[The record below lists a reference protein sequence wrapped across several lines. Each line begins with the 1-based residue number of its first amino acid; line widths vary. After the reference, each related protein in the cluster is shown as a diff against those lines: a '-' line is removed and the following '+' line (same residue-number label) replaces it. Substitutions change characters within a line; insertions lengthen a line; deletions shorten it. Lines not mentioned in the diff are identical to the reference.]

1 MSNLPRYHYR
11 DLLGRFQAGEFDPI
25 GGVDFSEELLK
36 SEPMPTLEQSKNL
49 FKQAA
54 IHHSWVVETSTQE
67 PDLFRIDGQVVA
79 KSILEKILAQDPP
92 RSFGHCKEA
101 LKTASFETYQR
112 GIGQDTKVPAD
123 WKEKD
128 LSEPTQAKEKS
139 KKGKKKEEKKMLQ
152 LPEPQSNGA
161 MGVLSALDEYI
172 SQKTKTAQIDEDTV
186 KRIVLESIEGL
197 APRKIEVKV
206 GTETRTLEGRQH
218 YLFELTLRAL
228 KAGVNVMLVGP
239 SQAGKTTLGAKIA
252 EALEHEFFC
261 LSCFP
266 MMSPSKFEGNNDANG
281 NFVPSV
287 PYRALKAKKALLLVD
302 EPDNGSAGVMTGLN
316 ALAANRFMTFPNGE
330 TVKASD
336 DFLLLAGANTRGTG
350 ATREYCGRQRLDA
363 ATLARFCMIEFPYDE
378 SLEASFL
385 GIEEP
390 QTVVDIKAGGKV
402 TAQEWLEIVRKARTG
417 VQKLQ
422 LELLITPR
430 TTADGWKLIQAGF
443 GKVWAM
449 RLAFLNKLPADQ
461 ASKLLKEIE

>member
-1 MSNLPRYHYR
+1 
-11 DLLGRFQAGEFDPI
+11 
-25 GGVDFSEELLK
+25 
-36 SEPMPTLEQSKNL
+36 
-49 FKQAA
+49 
-54 IHHSWVVETSTQE
+54 
-67 PDLFRIDGQVVA
+67 
-79 KSILEKILAQDPP
+79 
-92 RSFGHCKEA
+92 
-101 LKTASFETYQR
+101 
-112 GIGQDTKVPAD
+112 
-123 WKEKD
+123 
-128 LSEPTQAKEKS
+128 
-139 KKGKKKEEKKMLQ
+139 
-152 LPEPQSNGA
+152 
-161 MGVLSALDEYI
+161 
-172 SQKTKTAQIDEDTV
+172 
-186 KRIVLESIEGL
+186 
-197 APRKIEVKV
+197 
-206 GTETRTLEGRQH
+206 
-218 YLFELTLRAL
+218 
-228 KAGVNVMLVGP
+228 
-239 SQAGKTTLGAKIA
+239 
-252 EALEHEFFC
+252 
-261 LSCFP
+261 
-266 MMSPSKFEGNNDANG
+266 
-281 NFVPSV
+281 
-287 PYRALKAKKALLLVD
+287 
-302 EPDNGSAGVMTGLN
+302 
-316 ALAANRFMTFPNGE
+316 MTFPNGE

>member
-36 SEPMPTLEQSKNL
+36 SELEPMPTLEQSKNL

-287 PYRALKAKKALLLVD
+287 
-302 EPDNGSAGVMTGLN
+302 
-316 ALAANRFMTFPNGE
+316 LAANRFMTFPNGE